1 MNRTVHRVVHYAL
14 MSCALSALTMPA
26 AFAHGVPA
34 NSAAAANR
42 SAAGTSSAQAA
53 PAKGAPKHKHASERS
68 LLARTAPA
76 KGAPGRASADI
87 RLAQTVPGPANG
99 SASSPPQ
106 VITELATVEIT
117 GTHILQSSA
126 GASQPITSISADQ
139 ILQSGYTTISS
150 VLQNIPQSGSSL
162 TSEAQSDSSN
172 GDATEINLRYLG
184 ASRTLVL
191 VNGQRWTPQL
201 DGTVNL
207 NAIPASMIEH
217 IDVLQDGASA
227 VYGSD
232 AIAGVVNIIMKNDFN
247 GAEVH
252 AYTGAYDSPG
262 HSLDGKTNEYDF
274 AIGKSDER
282 SGIMISG
289 EFQST
294 QPVYAQNRYESAN
307 GPFTQTTYLP
317 GFDPPTLTIQSPALA
332 NQMIG
337 GATCTKTGVCAMQP
351 GTGPNF
357 DPTLGNFTS
366 ERFNTTYYPSQFMLT
381 KQDQNESLYLN
392 AHYKLSDNIT
402 FTTLAAYNND
412 DSLGQIGSA
421 WGAGVGGA
429 YQVNGAAYGIGANN
443 PYNPFGV
450 DLVGNSAQYCPNGK
464 TLGGVA
470 VASCTP
476 NYLLSQ
482 FSETI
487 PAAYDRVSR
496 DNIDTETLRMGL
508 NGVFRAI
515 GSDWHWEGTF
525 NYGRTYDTAQDTGF
539 TNIQRLA
546 EQLDSPG
553 VLPCN
558 GPAQSAPGSSGT
570 WDNINGQY
578 YQILIPGCVPI
589 NPFGGFNSATGQSA
603 ITPAMADWSQ
613 AVNNFITTVTMR
625 DFSGDIT
632 GRLVNLPAGPLSVA
646 AGGESLGEMGSEI
659 PGNLLQE
666 CLTSLRCIQPTF
678 GRTWTYAEYL
688 EFNIPVLK
696 DLPFAKALSIDL
708 ANRWS
713 QFRWQGGTPGTPDAG
728 FKNGTSASTGRVQVR
743 WKPIQDLVIRGSW
756 AQGFRAPS
764 VSDLYNAGGAS
775 YNILQDPCAPAAQNG
790 GWVVGTPLPAG
801 CQGVEHSQGSTRIQ
815 TQTGGNPLL
824 TPEKAISRTAGFE
837 YSPHWIS
844 DLSFG
849 ADYYEIELTNE
860 IGSVPSQYILS
871 ECYDRGSP
879 AYCNLIS
886 LTGNTVTLI
895 EDIEQNIGGE
905 STSGVDIDAAYGLPP
920 TFLGDFSVTTNWT
933 FVRSFIE
940 DVPSATSSS
949 GFQSIQELG
958 YATSTNEI
966 PKVRGTLSLNWNKAD
981 FSATWNV
988 TYIGKVFENCSAL
1001 TLSLHECTQPATID
1015 PTTATAGVH
1024 ELNRTIYNDLAMTY
1038 DIEPIHANITLG
1050 IQNIFNTQFP
1060 LAYTAGAPPNFEGEM
1075 GYRIPGRFLYA
1086 RIGVKFK

>member
-1 MNRTVHRVVHYAL
+1 L
-14 MSCALSALTMPA
+14 
-26 AFAHGVPA
+26 
-34 NSAAAANR
+34 
-42 SAAGTSSAQAA
+42 AQAA
-53 PAKGAPKHKHASERS
+53 PAKSATKHESGE
-68 LLARTAPA
+68 L
-76 KGAPGRASADI
+76 
-87 RLAQTVPGPANG
+87 RLAQETPGPAN
-99 SASSPPQ
+99 SAPPTAAP
-106 VITELATVEIT
+106 ILTELSTVEIT

-126 GASQPITSISADQ
+126 GASQPIQSISASQ

-150 VLQNIPQSGSSL
+150 VLQNIPQSGESL

-172 GDATEINLRYLG
+172 GDATEIDLRYLG

-217 IDVLQDGASA
+217 VDVLQDGASA

-247 GAEVH
+247 GAEAN

-274 AIGKSDER
+274 TLGKSDEK

-294 QPVYAQNRYESAN
+294 QPVYAQNRYESAP
-307 GPFTQTTYLP
+307 GPFTQTDYLP
-317 GFDPPTLTIQSPALA
+317 GFDPPTLTIQSPALE
-332 NQMIG
+332 NQAIG
-337 GATCTKTGVCAMQP
+337 SGTCSKTGVCTLQP
-351 GTGPNF
+351 GAGPNYN
-357 DPTLGNFTS
+357 PTLGSFTN
-366 ERFNTTYYPSQFMLT
+366 EMFNTTYYPSQFMLT

-392 AHYKLSDNIT
+392 AHYQISKNVT

-443 PYNPFGV
+443 PYNPFGT

-482 FSETI
+482 FNETI
-487 PAAYDRVSR
+487 PGTYDRVSR
-496 DNIDTETLRMGL
+496 DNIDTDTLRMGL
-508 NGVFRAI
+508 NGLFHAI
-515 GSDWHWEGTF
+515 GSDWHWEGIF

-539 TNIQRLA
+539 TNIQRLS

-553 VLPCN
+553 GPQCN

-570 WDNINGQY
+570 WDNINGKY

-589 NPFGGFNSATGQSA
+589 NPFGGFNSVTGASA
-603 ITPAMADWSQ
+603 ITPAMADWNQ

-625 DFSGDIT
+625 DFTGDIT
-632 GRLVNLPAGPLSVA
+632 GKLVNLPAGPLGVA
-646 AGGESLGEMGSEI
+646 AGVESLNEMGSEI

-688 EFNIPVLK
+688 EANIPVLK
-696 DLPFAKALSIDL
+696 DLPFAKSLSIDL

-728 FKNGTSASTGRVQVR
+728 AMNSSSASTGRVQVR
-743 WKPIQDLVIRGSW
+743 WQPVQDLVIRGSW

-775 YNILQDPCAPAAQNG
+775 YNINQDPCAPATENG
-790 GWVVGTPLPAG
+790 GWVAGTPLPAG
-801 CQGVEHSQGSTRIQ
+801 CQGIVHTQGSTRIEA
-815 TQTGGNPLL
+815 QTGGNPLL

-844 DLSFG
+844 DLTVG
-849 ADYYEIELTNE
+849 ADYYEISLTNE

-871 ECYDRGSP
+871 ECYDRSSP
-879 AYCNLIS
+879 QYCNLIT
-886 LTGNTVTLI
+886 LTGNAITLV

-905 STSGVDIDAAYGLPP
+905 STSGVDVDAAYGLPP
-920 TFLGDFSVTTNWT
+920 TFLGNFNVTTNWT

-940 DVPSATSSS
+940 DVPSATISS
-949 GFQSIQELG
+949 GFQSIQELE
-958 YATSTNEI
+958 YATSSNEI
-966 PKVRGTLSLNWNKAD
+966 PKVRGTLSLNWSRAD
-981 FSATWNV
+981 FSAVWNV
-988 TYIGKVFENCSAL
+988 TYIGKVYENCSAL
-1001 TLSLHECTQPATID
+1001 TISNDECTSPSTID

-1024 ELNRTIYNDLAMTY
+1024 ELNTTIYNDTSLTY
-1038 DIEPIHANITLG
+1038 NIEPIRANVTLG
-1050 IQNIFNTQFP
+1050 IQNIFNKGFP

-1086 RIGVKFK
+1086 RIGVKF